1 MAAKLSD
8 VRTWKSTELKGNHVG
23 RFREYCRDMHINF
36 ETSEVEYGYTHFEVL
51 VSEEELCKANE
62 FLSNLN

>member
-51 VSEEELCKANE
+51 VSEEELREANE